1 MSSLRRS
8 RMELGKFLAVR
19 RSQIAPEAVGLQSG
33 GRRRTPGLRRE
44 EVAMLSGV
52 GLSWYTWIEQGRA
65 KNVSAEILTAI
76 AEALLLDDAQ
86 RSYIME
92 LAGKPAAAP
101 APSPLPDDLPVAEN
115 VVEHWQ
121 PNPAYVLDGLWNVI
135 SANKS
140 ARQLL
145 HLAPGTSNYLE
156 NFFCSPCVRT
166 SHLDW
171 ERQAAATVAR
181 FRIQSG
187 PAAEDPELNA
197 LIERITARSPEF
209 KRLWEDFILRE
220 DSCTVQNLV
229 HPHLGDLAF
238 TRTTLAFTCQ
248 TGLTLNLLMPALDS
262 HTQDKLG
269 ELDGARG
276 YRRPFAASRT
286 KEGAGSR

>member
-8 RMELGKFLAVR
+8 RMELGRFLAVR
-19 RSQIAPEAVGLQSG
+19 RGQLAPEAVGLRSG

-65 KNVSAEILTAI
+65 KNVSAEILGAI
-76 AEALLLDDAQ
+76 ADTLLLDDAQ
-86 RSYIME
+86 RAYVME

-101 APSPLPDDLPVAEN
+101 SPLPEDLPVAQS

-121 PNPAYVLDGLWNVI
+121 PNPAYVLDPLWNIV
-135 SANKS
+135 SANES
-140 ARQLL
+140 ARRLL

-156 NFFCSPCVRT
+156 HFFCSPAVRAT
-166 SHLDW
+166 HLEW

-181 FRIQSG
+181 FRVQSG
-187 PAAEDPELNA
+187 PAAENAELHA
-197 LIERITARSPEF
+197 LVERVKARAPEF
-209 KRLWEDFILRE
+209 ERLWEDFVLRE
-220 DSCTVQNLV
+220 DSCDVQNLV

-248 TGLTLNLLMPALDS
+248 SGLTLNLLMPALGS
-262 HTQDKLG
+262 RTQDKLG
-269 ELDGARG
+269 ELEAARDPG
-276 YRRPFAASRT
+276 GPLTAKTGVR
-286 KEGAGSR
+286 EGAGAP